1 LVVPNLKSLNSATW
15 VWNNGKY
22 QPYRYR
28 RKAMRIRR
36 IKFVVLDGDGVIY
49 DLPIKQEDSP
59 KVAASTWNVLFSR
72 LGIYEEH
79 ERLKRKFIAG
89 EFKSY
94 VEWTNAACKVLKDFG
109 LKKKIFE
116 DVMETRQIAAG
127 VSETV
132 SELRKHGII
141 VATISGSFEGLSQ
154 RAKSTLPLDAYAGH
168 CRLIFDRKGSLSDW
182 RLRRCDYED
191 KVSVMRRMGRKFGVG
206 VDECS
211 FVGHEVNDIPAL
223 KASGLGIALN
233 AHKEK
238 VRRAADISV
247 KGDVTAI
254 LKLILVAQ
262 APELEPVTAPLE
274 LSL

>member
-1 LVVPNLKSLNSATW
+1 M
-15 VWNNGKY
+15 WNNGKY